1 MLVGMSN
8 LTPRNT
14 GPVSLAMRETL
25 FGDMPMDLWPQGY
38 NPAVATVEPWAS
50 FIKAREAIAGKRV
63 EEAITHWLK
72 IADTPGLEP
81 RHHLQAWHF
90 LREYGKQP
98 PADRAKQLLGV
109 VLEVPVENGL
119 DLLAAYADRH
129 ARYCNYTGAGV
140 VWEHPNN
147 SLDQAID
154 ALLTSGQQIL
164 NAIGP
169 WNKPRP
175 GPPPAGQVRISLLA
189 PSGLH
194 FGQASFETL
203 SADPLARP
211 AIGAALT
218 LLKALTEA
226 PQHMKKS

>member
-1 MLVGMSN
+1 MLVSMSN
-8 LTPRNT
+8 PNQ
-14 GPVSLAMRETL
+14 PNASAVSLAMRDTL
-25 FGDMPMDLWPQGY
+25 FGDMPMQSWPQGF
-38 NPAVATVEPWAS
+38 NPAVANAEPWTS
-50 FIKAREAIAGKRV
+50 FIKARDAIAGKRV

-81 RHHLQAWHF
+81 RHYLQAWHF

-98 PADRAKQLLGV
+98 SIDRAKQLLGV
-109 VLEVPVENGL
+109 VLEVPVEGGL
-119 DLLAAYADRH
+119 DLLAAYPNRH
-129 ARYCNYTGAGV
+129 ARYYNYSGAGV

-147 SLDQAID
+147 TMDQAID
-154 ALLTSGQQIL
+154 ALLAGGQQIL
-164 NAIGP
+164 NNIGP

-175 GPPPAGQVRISLLA
+175 GPPPAGQVRLNLLA

-203 SADPLARP
+203 SSDPLARP
-211 AIGAALT
+211 AIGAAIA

-226 PQHMKKS
+226 PQRMKKP